1 MKRIIQMF
9 TGDKGEISSKRVVGV
24 CGAGVLFAT
33 LLINS
38 MHPVDMSGSKDI
50 INAIEWLTIA
60 SLGFTSIDKF
70 SK

>member
-1 MKRIIQMF
+1 MIFKEHN
-9 TGDKGEISSKRVVGV
+9 GKWSAKRVVGV
-24 CGAGVLFAT
+24 CGAFVLFAT

-38 MHPVDMSGSKDI
+38 IHPVDMSGSKDI